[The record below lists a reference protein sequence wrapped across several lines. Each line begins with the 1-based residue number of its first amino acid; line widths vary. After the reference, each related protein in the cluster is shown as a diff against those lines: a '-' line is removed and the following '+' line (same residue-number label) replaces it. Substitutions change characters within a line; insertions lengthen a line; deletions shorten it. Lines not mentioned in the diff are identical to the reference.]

1 MNSKVKARTGISD
14 VVFEDGE
21 VVSSDTRKAEVLKT
35 YFSSVFVE
43 EKTPPPEID
52 EFVVDSYVE
61 QPLITESAIRKNLA
75 ELNRTKSPGFDEI
88 HPHVLAELSEV
99 LTEPLQIIFSS
110 TIAESEL
117 PEDWK
122 EASVTALFKKG
133 DKENVENYR
142 PVSLTCIAC
151 KVLENIIRDDI
162 ISHMTSNNLIS
173 DRQYGFVKRRSTSLQ
188 LLKVLEEWTQILD
201 RGGGI
206 DCVYCDFQ
214 KAFDKVPY
222 RRLMTKIWS

>member
-1 MNSKVKARTGISD
+1 MNSKFKARTGISD
-14 VVFEDGE
+14 LALEDGE
-21 VVSSDTRKAEVLKT
+21 VVSSDTRKAEVLNT
-35 YFSSVFVE
+35 FFSSVFVE

-52 EFVVDSYVE
+52 EFVVDSYIE
-61 QPLITESAIRKNLA
+61 EPLITESAIRKKLV
-75 ELNRTKSPGFDEI
+75 ELNRTKSPGLWRSPSSCACRTVRSFDWTI
-88 HPHVLAELSEV
+88 ADLFL
-99 LTEPLQIIFSS
+99 S
-110 TIAESEL
+110 TIAKSEL

-122 EASVTALFKKG
+122 EARVTALFKEG
-133 DKENVENYR
+133 DKKKVENYR

-151 KVLENIIRDDI
+151 KVLESIIRDDI

-173 DRQYGFVKRRSTSLQ
+173 DRQYGFVKGRSTRLK

-214 KAFDKVPY
+214 KAFDNVP
-222 RRLMTKIWS
+222 